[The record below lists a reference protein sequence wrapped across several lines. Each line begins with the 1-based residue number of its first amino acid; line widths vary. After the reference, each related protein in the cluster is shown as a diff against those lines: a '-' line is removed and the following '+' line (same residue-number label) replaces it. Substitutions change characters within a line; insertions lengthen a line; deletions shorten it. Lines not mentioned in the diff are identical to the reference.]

1 MRPEEYIPVNEPL
14 FLGNEKKYLADCIE
28 TGWVSS
34 EGAYVKRFEEQFAH
48 YVDRDFGVSV
58 SNGSV
63 ALDTAINALGI
74 GPGDEIILPTFT
86 IISCIAPIIR
96 AGATPILVDCDAETW
111 NMNIAQVASKIT
123 PKTKAILI
131 VHIYGLPV
139 DMDPILEL
147 AEKNGLLII
156 EDAAEMHG
164 QDYNGKSC
172 GSFGQISTFSFYP
185 NKLITTGEGGMLVT
199 DDKNIAEKC
208 KSYRNLCFEPPRRFI
223 HNELGWNFRLSNIQ
237 AALGLAQLEQI
248 EQSIEKK
255 RYIGKRYTE
264 LLQDIPVLQLPIPE
278 MHYAKNIYWVYGIVI
293 NDDTGITA
301 DEIINQLGDNNI
313 GSRPF
318 FWPMH
323 KQPVLNS
330 MGLFIDES
338 YPVAERLAEQGFY
351 IPSGMAI
358 TDQQIESVAEVLHN
372 LFL

>member
-96 AGATPILVDCDAETW
+96 AGATPVLVDCDAETW

-139 DMDPILEL
+139 DMDPIHLRL
-147 AEKNGLLII
+147 
-156 EDAAEMHG
+156 
-164 QDYNGKSC
+164 
-172 GSFGQISTFSFYP
+172 
-185 NKLITTGEGGMLVT
+185 TG
-199 DDKNIAEKC
+199 
-208 KSYRNLCFEPPRRFI
+208 
-223 HNELGWNFRLSNIQ
+223 
-237 AALGLAQLEQI
+237 
-248 EQSIEKK
+248 
-255 RYIGKRYTE
+255 
-264 LLQDIPVLQLPIPE
+264 
-278 MHYAKNIYWVYGIVI
+278 
-293 NDDTGITA
+293 
-301 DEIINQLGDNNI
+301 
-313 GSRPF
+313 
-318 FWPMH
+318 
-323 KQPVLNS
+323 
-330 MGLFIDES
+330 
-338 YPVAERLAEQGFY
+338 
-351 IPSGMAI
+351 
-358 TDQQIESVAEVLHN
+358 
-372 LFL
+372 

>member
-1 MRPEEYIPVNEPL
+1 
-14 FLGNEKKYLADCIE
+14 
-28 TGWVSS
+28 
-34 EGAYVKRFEEQFAH
+34 
-48 YVDRDFGVSV
+48 
-58 SNGSV
+58 
-63 ALDTAINALGI
+63 
-74 GPGDEIILPTFT
+74 
-86 IISCIAPIIR
+86 
-96 AGATPILVDCDAETW
+96 
-111 NMNIAQVASKIT
+111 
-123 PKTKAILI
+123 
-131 VHIYGLPV
+131 
-139 DMDPILEL
+139 
-147 AEKNGLLII
+147 
-156 EDAAEMHG
+156 
-164 QDYNGKSC
+164 
-172 GSFGQISTFSFYP
+172 
-185 NKLITTGEGGMLVT
+185 
-199 DDKNIAEKC
+199 
-208 KSYRNLCFEPPRRFI
+208 LCFEPPRRFI